1 MSNCKHLQH
10 FVPLIH
16 LHEKSHHVSEA
27 RKALLGPK
35 AAAPFLAEMLLTW
48 IAAAVVVVVA
58 AAAVVAAAVVVVV
71 ACLLRRNM

>member
-48 IAAAVVVVVA
+48 IAAAVVVV
-58 AAAVVAAAVVVVV
+58 AAAVVGVAAAVVVVV

>member
-48 IAAAVVVVVA
+48 IAAAIVA
-58 AAAVVAAAVVVVV
+58 TIGYWYYV
-71 ACLLRRNM
+71 LGS